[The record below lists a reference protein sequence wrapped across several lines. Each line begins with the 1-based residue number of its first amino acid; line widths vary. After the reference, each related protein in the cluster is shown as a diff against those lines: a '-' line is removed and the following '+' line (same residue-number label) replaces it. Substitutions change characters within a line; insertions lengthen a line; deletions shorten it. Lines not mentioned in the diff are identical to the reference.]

1 MSKDDAYV
9 LDMLRA
15 ASLARQFAEGCT
27 EARFLDDVKTQ
38 SAVLHQLTMLG
49 EAVRRVSQEFRE
61 HHPQVPWG
69 EIAGLRNRI
78 VHEYDE
84 IDLDRV
90 WEVIRR
96 DLPRL
101 IPALE
106 AIAHP
111 EPS

>member
-15 ASLARQFAEGCT
+15 ASLARQFAEACT
-27 EARFLDDVKTQ
+27 EAQLLDDVKTQ

-49 EAVRRVSQEFRE
+49 EAVRRVSQGFRDR
-61 HHPQVPWG
+61 HAQVPWV
-69 EIAGLRNRI
+69 EMAGLRNRI

-90 WEVIRR
+90 WEVISR

-106 AIAHP
+106 AIAQP

>member
-15 ASLARQFAEGCT
+15 ARLARQFGVECT
-27 EARFLDDVKTQ
+27 EQQFLEDIKTQ

-49 EAVRRVSQEFRE
+49 EAVRRVSQDFHET
-61 HHPQVPWG
+61 HASVPWQ

-84 IDLDRV
+84 IDIDRV

-96 DLPRL
+96 DLPPL
-101 IPALE
+101 IAALE
-106 AIAHP
+106 RIAKP
-111 EPS
+111 EPE